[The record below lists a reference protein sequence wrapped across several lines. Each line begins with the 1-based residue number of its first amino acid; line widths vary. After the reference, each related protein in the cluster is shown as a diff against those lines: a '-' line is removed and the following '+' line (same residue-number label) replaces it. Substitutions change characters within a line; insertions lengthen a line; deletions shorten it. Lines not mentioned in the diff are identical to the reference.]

1 MTTDADDGVS
11 AITMI
16 IAALKPLDESTR
28 LNVLEFVVKQLGIS
42 RGGGSGLSASGPEP
56 ATYETASRPQTP
68 SLAETTELD
77 IRSLADQKQPRTVN
91 DKVAVLG
98 YYLKNLAPIG
108 ERRDFVTS
116 EDIPNYFPAAG
127 FELPAAPRMALTNA
141 KNAGY
146 LHALGNGQFR
156 LNPVGHNLVTHELPL
171 GDNSGKSRRARRSAT
186 RKRR

>member
-1 MTTDADDGVS
+1 MTTEDDGVS
-11 AITMI
+11 AITII

-28 LNVLEFVVKQLGIS
+28 LNVLEFVVKQLGIN

-56 ATYETASRPQTP
+56 TTHETASRPLTP
-68 SLAETTELD
+68 SQAETTELD

-171 GDNSGKSRRARRSAT
+171 GDSGKSRRARRSAT